1 MILQC
6 PECSTRYLVPDS
18 AIGAEG
24 RTVRCA
30 NCRHSWFQAAA
41 LVEPPADAWRDGA
54 ADDASATAK
63 ADFAPLS
70 GATPFSSFPMSAA
83 QTADDLP
90 PPIIKPFAPAPATV
104 PIIPPASSLSSPASS
119 PSLSSASS
127 IETAYAADADVG
139 PAAVAQQTYANSRGG
154 DASDRQSGIANY
166 DSFTQPAPFRARR
179 NTARLWTIGAVAA
192 GLLML
197 LGVAAILYVGAP
209 GLASQLG
216 LVAGSAETPLRLR
229 DNPIER
235 RELENGSE
243 LFAVSGQVT
252 NPSDS
257 TQRVPDIRAEL
268 RDAQGRIVYSWT
280 ITPQKRTL
288 TPGAAIDFNS
298 AKLDV
303 PADSKRLEL
312 SFAGESGAA
321 R

>member
-209 GLASQLG
+209 GLASQIG

-312 SFAGESGAA
+312 SFAGESGTA